1 MMEPFGGAM
10 AMDERTDHPQVLLS
24 KGNEPARGWG
34 PVQEDRA
41 SRAALRASSRTPT
54 GRAVGHGR
62 SGR

>member
-1 MMEPFGGAM
+1 MEEPFGGAM

-24 KGNEPARGWG
+24 KGNEPARRWG

-41 SRAALRASSRTPT
+41 SRAALQASSRMPT
-54 GRAVGHGR
+54 GRAAGHGR